1 MSQRDGFAGGFLA
14 GAVMGS
20 LLGGV
25 VGALIASGRASEAE
39 ESEASLLNSASPEAK
54 PIKGRKRQLSGEESI
69 EFARRSLEDKIAQ
82 LNAAIDEVRTQLGT
96 VNGNALETNRER
108 SLTKD
113 S

>member
-14 GAVMGS
+14 GAVVGS
-20 LLGGV
+20 LVGGV
-25 VGALIASGRASEAE
+25 VGALIASGRASSA
-39 ESEASLLNSASPEAK
+39 ESEASLLNSTSPEAK
-54 PIKGRKRQLSGEESI
+54 PIKGRKRQLTGEESI

-82 LNAAIDEVRTQLGT
+82 LNAAIDEVRTQLST
-96 VNGNALETNRER
+96 VNGNALETGRER